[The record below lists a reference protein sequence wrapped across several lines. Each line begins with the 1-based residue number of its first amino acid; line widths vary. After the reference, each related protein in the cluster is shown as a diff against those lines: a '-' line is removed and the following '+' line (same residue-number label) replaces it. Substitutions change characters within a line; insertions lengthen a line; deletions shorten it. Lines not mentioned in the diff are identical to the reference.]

1 MKKKFIPIVA
11 IAALMSLGGLAT
23 ACSSGG
29 TDVSSSIPEESRAA
43 TPLRKSFTSKA

>member
-29 TDVSSSIPEESRAA
+29 TDVSRSIP
-43 TPLRKSFTSKA
+43 